1 MSQEIHQARAL
12 PKAPIV
18 GRGPELRELD
28 EALGRALGSKTP
40 QAVTILG
47 SAGVGKS
54 RLVDELA
61 RRVRE
66 RERSLRVHRV
76 ACADG
81 EPAFAIVQRLLRA
94 RFGVIEGTPASAMK
108 KSFRTDVEAVLG
120 DHRVSEFLHFLGA
133 YLDLDFPESPFSKAV
148 EDDPVQFARVSQ
160 AVLRRFL
167 EADAQ
172 QHPMVLLFEDL
183 HWVQDEAL
191 DLVQYLIRSLQDA
204 PLLVVVS
211 ARPDLL
217 ARRTN
222 WLETGAHHQR
232 LELGPLA
239 PDDAATLMLKLL
251 DPLVDPPDEL
261 VDAAVDVAGGTPYLL
276 EQMVRA
282 FFDAGVL
289 LEGDEGGWSVEL
301 GRLDRAQLPLTVEDA
316 ISARISSLTPTERE
330 LLEKAATMGG
340 VFWLGALVALSR
352 LEAKTPDLW
361 GGHESLVAHYQ
372 ETLERLAERDYVLP
386 MPDSS
391 IDGEQEFA
399 FKHNLERE
407 TLHRLTSRTQR
418 RRYHRVIAEWLEF
431 RLEARGEAQLE
442 LLGHHYE
449 LGGAD
454 QRAAAYY
461 LESGDRARSR
471 YANGKAAELYDR
483 GLELLAE
490 GDIRLRLA
498 ALHHYGDV
506 MQLSGANEG
515 ALEAFR
521 EMLDIAY
528 RLDLKAKGGVAHNRI
543 GRLYR
548 SIGHLDEAMR
558 HLGTGQALFVA
569 AEDERGVASSIDDIG
584 KVHWMRGN
592 YEASERF
599 MHRALEL
606 RKELAERE
614 ADFDG
619 TLSPGSKRSIAL
631 SLNNLG
637 LVYQDS
643 GRFSEA
649 KAAFEEAL
657 LLRQEIGDRPG
668 IAQTLNN
675 LGTIHQDDG
684 TDSRAIELFDE
695 ALDVARSVGDR
706 MRQSVILTNLG
717 ESHHRLGNA
726 EEAIANLERAEEISR
741 TLGDRILEGEILR
754 GLAKARLANHDHVAA
769 RGDIQRSI
777 RLFEQARG
785 KPFLG
790 MALRTLG
797 QIGASAGWG
806 GEEHQKARDA
816 FSRSISLFEE
826 LGNQIELAASL
837 EAMAAFLE
845 AGAEGDP
852 TTVHEAMTLR
862 ARADEIRQRL
872 RESEHYAL
880 EPLEGEATDPGIRQ
894 PS

>member
-1 MSQEIHQARAL
+1 MPEESHQPRAL

-18 GRGPELRELD
+18 GRGPELRELE
-28 EALGRALGSKTP
+28 EALGRALGAREP
-40 QAVTILG
+40 QAVTVIG

-54 RLVDELA
+54 RLFDELV
-61 RRVRE
+61 RRTRE
-66 RERSLRVHRV
+66 RERNIRVYRV
-76 ACADG
+76 PCAEG
-81 EPAFAIVQRLLRA
+81 EPAFAVVQRLLRA
-94 RFGVIEGTPASAMK
+94 RFGVIEGTPVSAIK
-108 KSFRTDVEAVLG
+108 KSFRAEVEAVLG

-172 QHPMVLLFEDL
+172 QQPQLMIFEDL
-183 HWVQDEAL
+183 HWAQEETL
-191 DLVQYLIRSLQDA
+191 DVVQYLIRSLQDA
-204 PLLVVVS
+204 PVLVAAS
-211 ARPDLL
+211 SRPDLL
-217 ARRTN
+217 ARRPG
-222 WLETGAHHQR
+222 WLETGARHSR
-232 LELGPLA
+232 LELGPLG

-251 DPLVDPPDEL
+251 DPLADPPDEL
-261 VDAAVDVAGGTPYLL
+261 IDAAVDVAGGTPYLL

-289 LEGDEGGWSVEL
+289 REEGGRWEVEL

-352 LEAKTPDLW
+352 IEAKTPDLW
-361 GGHESLVAHYQ
+361 GGHESLLAHFQ
-372 ETLERLAERDYVLP
+372 ETLARLAERDYVLP

-391 IDGEQEFA
+391 LEGEQEYA

-407 TLHRLTSRTQR
+407 TLHKLTSRTQR

-431 RLEARGEAQLE
+431 RLETRGEAQLE
-442 LLGHHYE
+442 LLGHHHE
-449 LGGAD
+449 LGGAG

-461 LESGDRARSR
+461 LESGDRARTR

-483 GLELLAE
+483 GLELLADE
-490 GDIRLRLA
+490 DVRRRLE

-506 MQLSGANEG
+506 LQLSGDNES
-515 ALEAFR
+515 ALAAFR

-548 SIGHLDEAMR
+548 AIGHLDEAMR

-569 AEDERGVASSIDDIG
+569 AQDERGVASSIDDIG

-606 RKELAERE
+606 RKQMAE
-614 ADFDG
+614 DG
-619 TLSPGSKRSIAL
+619 VPGGAEGGQSKRSIAL

-649 KAAFEEAL
+649 KDAFEEAL
-657 LLRQEIGDRPG
+657 MLRQEIGDRPG

-684 TDSRAIELFDE
+684 TDERAIELFEE
-695 ALDVARSVGDR
+695 ALAVARSVGDR

-717 ESHHRLGNA
+717 ESHHRLGNP
-726 EEAIANLERAEEISR
+726 EKAIATLEKAEDISR

-797 QIGASAGWG
+797 EIGAAAGWG
-806 GEEHQKARDA
+806 GEEHHRARDA
-816 FSRSISLFEE
+816 FARSIALFEE
-826 LGNQIELAASL
+826 LGNEIELAASL
-837 EAMAAFLE
+837 EAMATFLE
-845 AGAEGDP
+845 TGADGDP
-852 TTVHEAMTLR
+852 TTIHEAMSLR

-872 RESEHYAL
+872 RDSEHYAL
-880 EPLEGEATDPGIRQ
+880 EPLEGEATDPGVRV
-894 PS
+894 S